1 MPRTGTTSETLH
13 RQWTLLT
20 LIPRAPRKIDTA
32 RLSRLLEHQGI
43 ALSRRSIQRML
54 ESLSQQFLDLRCDD
68 RSKPYGWCWDRKGSL
83 LEVPGM
89 SLDTAVTY
97 QLLERHLGHIMPR
110 STIESLRPHLNRARE
125 VLAAQPD
132 ARMSRWAQKVRVEP
146 RGQPL
151 LVPNVKEPV
160 LRAVYEALLEER
172 RLEVRYR
179 KRGDDEE
186 RDYEVSPL
194 GLVLREGHLVL
205 VAAFWDYDDANQMLL
220 HRMQRATVTK
230 RRIHRPKGFDL
241 DAYVQ
246 SGALGFRKGDPIR
259 LELRIDPRLAVSLA
273 ESRLSKDQTIVPDDG
288 DGGWSR
294 LVATVA
300 DTVVLRTWLRGH
312 GPLVEVI
319 APKTLRREIAREAK
333 AAAALYR

>member
-32 RLSRLLEHQGI
+32 RLSTLLERRGI
-43 ALSRRSIQRML
+43 ELSRRSIQRTL
-54 ESLSQQFLDLRCDD
+54 ETLSQQFLDLRCDD
-68 RSKPYGWCWDRKGSL
+68 RSKPYGWCWDRQGSL

-97 QLLERHLGHIMPR
+97 QLLERHLVHIMPR
-110 STIESLRPHLNRARE
+110 STIESLRPHFNRAQE

-132 ARMSRWAQKVRVEP
+132 ARMSRWARKVRVEP

-151 LVPNVKEPV
+151 RVPNVKEPV
-160 LRAVYEALLEER
+160 LRAVYEALLEEK

-179 KRGDDEE
+179 KRGEE
-186 RDYEVSPL
+186 KLRDYEISPL

-220 HRMQRATVTK
+220 HRMQHAEVTA
-230 RRIHRPKGFDL
+230 RRIHRPRGFDL
-241 DAYVQ
+241 DDYVA
-246 SGALGFRKGDPIR
+246 SGALGFKKGEPIR
-259 LELRIDPRLAVSLA
+259 LRLRVDPRLAVSLA
-273 ESRLSKDQTIVPDDG
+273 ESPLGADQALSESDDG
-288 DGGWSR
+288 WSK
-294 LVATVA
+294 LTATVA

-312 GPLVEVI
+312 GSLVEVL
-319 APKTLRREIAREAK
+319 APKALRREMAAEAEATAAR
-333 AAAALYR
+333 YR

>member
-13 RQWTLLT
+13 RQWTILS

-32 RLSRLLEHQGI
+32 RLSNLLERRGI
-43 ALSRRSIQRML
+43 ELSRRSIQRML

-97 QLLERHLGHIMPR
+97 QLLERHLVHIMPR
-110 STIESLRPHLNRARE
+110 STIESLRPHFKRARE
-125 VLAAQPD
+125 VLATQPD
-132 ARMSRWAQKVRVEP
+132 ARMSRWARKVRVEP

-151 LVPNVKEPV
+151 VVPTVKEQV
-160 LRAVYEALLEER
+160 LRAVYEALLEEQ

-179 KRGDDEE
+179 KRGEQDH

-205 VAAFWDYDDANQMLL
+205 VAALWNYDDAKQLLL
-220 HRMQRATVTK
+220 HRMQRAEVTD
-230 RRIHRPKGFDL
+230 RRIHRPRGFDL
-241 DAYVQ
+241 DDYVA
-246 SGALGFRKGDPIR
+246 SGALGFRKGEPIR
-259 LELRIDPRLAVSLA
+259 LRLRVDPRLAVSLS
-273 ESRLSKDQTIVPDDG
+273 ESPLSEDQTLSPAGPD
-288 DGGWSR
+288 GWSKV
-294 LVATVA
+294 VATVA

-312 GPLVEVI
+312 GSLVEVL
-319 APKTLRREIAREAK
+319 APKALRREMAAEAEATAAR
-333 AAAALYR
+333 YR